1 MNDHALTA
9 RRLTTHIAARLPA
22 RLRRTAA
29 SFAVVFLTFCA
40 YRLLAERWIDPSFVL
55 EHSSL
60 QAASPSPAKDV
71 APTDYQQ
78 FFPAGAWERNDP
90 IVLEN
95 EGVKVLMQDYQNLGG
110 GRIGLDKCTMLFFPA
125 GDYQPEADH
134 QRIVILKAPN
144 GAVLQFDSDL
154 NLRRGKVGKLIG
166 GELKGEIE
174 IRGTP
179 SRPGAD
185 DDLFV
190 ATRDLVLDQ
199 RKAWTDAPV
208 EFRYGPNQGHGRQ
221 LRIDLIAG
229 TAAGSRGPNITGI
242 QELELVREVEMRL
255 QPAQR
260 ASCRAIVTESC
271 PMLCL
276 SRIRLPVGWSTTN
289 LRSPFGAGGH
299 FVLTLFA
306 ARPYSRTR

>member
-1 MNDHALTA
+1 MNDRALTA
-9 RRLTTHIAARLPA
+9 RRLATHFAVRMPP

-29 SFAVVFLTFCA
+29 SFAVVLLTFCA

-55 EHSSL
+55 QHSSL
-60 QAASPSPAKDV
+60 QAASPSLAKDV

-78 FFPAGAWERNDP
+78 LFPPGAWERNDP

-125 GDYQPEADH
+125 GDYQPDADH

-154 NLRRGKVGKLIG
+154 NLRRGRVGKLIG
-166 GELKGEIE
+166 GQLKGEIE

-185 DDLFV
+185 DDLFIT
-190 ATRDLVLDQ
+190 TRDLALDQ

-229 TAAGSRGPNITGI
+229 SAAGDRGPNITGI
-242 QELELVREVEMRL
+242 QELELVREVEMHL
-255 QPAQR
+255 QPGAAGLLPGDR
-260 ASCRAIVTESC
+260 DRKPSAIVPLPNPVTGRLEYQE
-271 PMLCL
+271 PPVT
-276 SRIRLPVGWSTTN
+276 IRCRG
-289 LRSPFGAGGH
+289 PFRFD
-299 FVLTLFA
+299 FVRR
-306 ARPYSRTR
+306 RPRSRTT